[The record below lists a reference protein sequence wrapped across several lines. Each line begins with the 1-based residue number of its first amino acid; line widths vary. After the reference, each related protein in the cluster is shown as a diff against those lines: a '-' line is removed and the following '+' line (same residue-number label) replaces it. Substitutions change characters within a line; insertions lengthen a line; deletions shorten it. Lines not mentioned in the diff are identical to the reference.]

1 MPEWL
6 SMHTC
11 HPKSLKCYLVI
22 LICTSLVVGFY
33 DLLFNIYHY
42 SFKGVRHLNTEK
54 VNKHRKIM
62 PLYEKSKMD
71 VGVWWWTLD
80 IYLYLYLYL
89 TQVRAR
95 LWVSLC
101 SPSEMKGPRMKRYA
115 TGSLQGTP
123 EGCGFAWLRP
133 GSAILGHGF
142 SGYLGSS
149 FSPIDSH
156 YYIKFQTEEFEL
168 KKSFR
173 ESC

>member
-1 MPEWL
+1 
-6 SMHTC
+6 MHSC
-11 HPKSLKCYLVI
+11 HPKNLKCYPVT
-22 LICTSLVVGFY
+22 LICISLVVGFY

-42 SFKGVRHLNTEK
+42 SFKGVRHLKTEK
-54 VNKHRKIM
+54 VNEHRKIM
-62 PLYEKSKMD
+62 PLYEKSKMN
-71 VGVWWWTLD
+71 VGVWWRTLD
-80 IYLYLYLYL
+80 IYIYL

-123 EGCGFAWLRP
+123 EGCGFPCLRP
-133 GSAILGHGF
+133 GSAILGRGF

-149 FSPIDSH
+149 FGPIDSH
-156 YYIKFQTEEFEL
+156 YYIKFQTGESEL
-168 KKSFR
+168 KNSFR